1 MYRIVEQIELA
12 RISAVTKSASKFC
25 YPFSRSTRGNIPDC
39 KRSKLGKDV
48 KVLERFQWHN
58 YIGLDLTLTHNVV
71 FAS

>member
-25 YPFSRSTRGNIPDC
+25 YPFSRISRSTRGNIPDC

-48 KVLERFQWHN
+48 KVLEGFQ
-58 YIGLDLTLTHNVV
+58 
-71 FAS
+71 

>member
-48 KVLERFQWHN
+48 KVLERFQ
-58 YIGLDLTLTHNVV
+58 
-71 FAS
+71 